1 MAKVSK
7 RVVVFRPST
16 KGRSKEAEIVMEDF
30 KREKRIRK
38 GRLLPSPTMTLE
50 ERLVISKPRRKPATK
65 RKTTAKKATT
75 TTAKKKTTTATKKSG
90 ISPTC
95 RRAGRTLKATGS
107 PAAGRTLGSK
117 VCKTKS
123 TSKSTTTRKKSTTT
137 RRKSSST
144 GILDSVVKSVK
155 KAFSPSKPKKVV
167 SKSSP
172 SKRRSTRST
181 SCAKKVAAIRKILK

>member
-7 RVVVFRPST
+7 RVIVFRPST
-16 KGRSKEAEIVMEDF
+16 KGRSKEAEIIMEDF

-50 ERLVISKPRRKPATK
+50 ERLKVSKPRKKSTTK
-65 RKTTAKKATT
+65 RKTTAKKKTT
-75 TTAKKKTTTATKKSG
+75 TTAKKSI
-90 ISPTC
+90 ISPIC
-95 RRAGRTLKATGS
+95 RKAGRTLKATGS
-107 PAAGRTLGSK
+107 SAAGRTLGSK
-117 VCKTKS
+117 KCKTKS
-123 TSKSTTTRKKSTTT
+123 TSTKTTSTRKRVSTTRKK
-137 RRKSSST
+137 SST

-155 KAFSPSKPKKVV
+155 KAFSPTKSKKVV

-172 SKRRSTRST
+172 TKRRSTRTT